1 MLRKIFY
8 FKERDGHYI
17 IQLFNS
23 ILISFKHKKIH
34 KWNKAKEYGI
44 TIEKRN
50 PQIIV
55 SLTSYPARM
64 PFVHVALNTL
74 LTQTLKPD
82 RVILWLAEEQFPN
95 KENDIPE
102 EVLKL
107 KNYGLEIRWCEDIKS
122 YKKLLPSLREFPEDI
137 IVTAD
142 DDLIYDK
149 DWLEKLYKSYEKT
162 PNCIHV
168 HRVSRLI
175 YHEGNTLT
183 KPSQRSAL
191 FSLYSEPSYLNSV
204 FGGSG
209 CLYPPHTLSEEVFN
223 MENCNKTVGFADD
236 LWFWAMATLKGTK
249 ICEVSGGDSN
259 FKVVA
264 GTTETA
270 LSKEHA
276 NDNFIEKYY
285 RVFEK
290 YPEIV
295 EKLKEEEK
303 NANKR

>member
-1 MLRKIFY
+1 MLKKIFY

-23 ILISFKHKKIH
+23 ILISVKHKKIH
-34 KWNKAKEYGI
+34 KWNKATEYGI

-50 PQIIV
+50 PQVIV
-55 SLTSYPARM
+55 SLTSYPARI

-74 LTQTLKPD
+74 LTQTFKPD

-95 KENDIPE
+95 KENDIPQ

-107 KNYGLEIRWCEDIKS
+107 KDYGLEIRWTIDTKS
-122 YKKLLPSLREFPEDI
+122 YKKLLPALKEFPEDI

-149 DWLEKLYKSYEKT
+149 DWLEKLYKSYKKT
-162 PNCIHV
+162 PECIHV
-168 HRVSRLI
+168 HRVSRIILKND
-175 YHEGNTLT
+175 NTIT
-183 KPSQRSAL
+183 KLPQRKAL
-191 FSLYSEPSYLNSV
+191 FLLHSEPSHLNSV

-209 CLYPPHTLSEEVFN
+209 CLYPPHTLSEEIFN
-223 MENCNKTVGFADD
+223 LESCKMTVGFADD

-264 GTTETA
+264 GTSETA

-285 RVFEK
+285 RIFEE
-290 YPEIV
+290 YPDV
-295 EKLKEEEK
+295 LNRLKEEK
-303 NANKR
+303 